1 MTLFENICSPLIND
15 LIENKKSGLIFAYG
29 ITNSGKTFTITG
41 LNIKIKIF
49 KNLYNYF

>member
-41 LNIKIKIF
+41 LNIKIKF
-49 KNLYNYF
+49 